1 MKHQKLITFLENYGS
16 ISDIEKQN
24 IKKYFVPL
32 TVKKGQTLIAKDSP
46 CNYLFF
52 VNSGYLRAFYTSENL
67 KEVTRMIA
75 WENRFLTNIISFKN
89 FTQNNETIECI
100 KNAEILLIK
109 RDDFNELMK
118 SSTNLKSM
126 YADILEEYTA
136 LHIRRFEVLNTFD
149 LTKKLQHLKHEFPNL
164 IKELNDRLLAS
175 FIGISRIHFVNN
187 KHLLHIKLTKHKD
200 K

>member
-1 MKHQKLITFLENYGS
+1 MKHQKLITLLENYGS

-52 VNSGYLRAFYTSENL
+52 VNSGYLRAFYTTENL

-75 WENRFLTNIISFKN
+75 WENRFLTNIVSFKN

-100 KNAEILLIK
+100 KNAEILSIK

-118 SSTNLKSM
+118 LSTNLKSM

-136 LHIRRFEVLNTFD
+136 LHIRRFEALNSYD

-164 IKELNDRLLAS
+164 IKELNDSQIAS
-175 FIGISRIHFVNN
+175 FIGISRIHFANN
-187 KHLLHIKLTKHKD
+187 KHLLYI
-200 K
+200 

>member
-67 KEVTRMIA
+67 KEITRMIA
-75 WENRFLTNIISFKN
+75 WENRFLTNMVSFKN

-100 KNAEILLIK
+100 KNAEILSIK

-187 KHLLHIKLTKHKD
+187 KHSLHIKLTKHKD